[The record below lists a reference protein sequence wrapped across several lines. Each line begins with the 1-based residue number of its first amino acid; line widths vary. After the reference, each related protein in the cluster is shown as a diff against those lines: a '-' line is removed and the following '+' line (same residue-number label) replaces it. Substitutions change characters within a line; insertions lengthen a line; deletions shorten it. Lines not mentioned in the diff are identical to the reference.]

1 MAETSNTPGFVV
13 SAAGDL
19 DGAAD
24 EDPGPRP
31 AHVQSEQGHVDLL
44 IEFQGW
50 RKLDGVEH
58 MVHRAYEACAE
69 RIEGIAS
76 RELSIALSSD
86 DAVAELNGRY
96 RGKPLPTNVLS
107 FPAFGGPAPPDAE
120 PLPLGDIIIAYETV
134 MQEARA
140 EDKLVLSHLAH
151 LVVHG
156 ILHLVGYDHETDDEA
171 ECMENLER
179 EILAS
184 LTIPDPYLTPMEEQP
199 VTIG

>member
-1 MAETSNTPGFVV
+1 M

-31 AHVQSEQGHVDLL
+31 AHVQSEHGRVDLL

-50 RKLDGVEH
+50 REIDGVEP

-69 RIEGIAS
+69 RISGLAG

-86 DAVAELNGRY
+86 EAVAELNGRF
-96 RGKPLPTNVLS
+96 RGKPRPTNVLS
-107 FPAFGGPAPPDAE
+107 FPASGGAAAPQAE
-120 PLPLGDIIIAYETV
+120 HLPLGDIIIAYETV
-134 MQEARA
+134 TQEARA
-140 EDKLVLSHLAH
+140 EGKPTLSHLAH

-156 ILHLVGYDHETDDEA
+156 ILHLVGYDHGTDDAA
-171 ECMENLER
+171 ERMENLER
-179 EILAS
+179 DILAS
-184 LTIPDPYLTPMEEQP
+184 LGIPDPYLTPM
-199 VTIG
+199 